1 MIISFVKK
9 NLGIGYVIKN
19 LVKDDKDIKILDIEE
34 GLPTVK
40 INIVYNEKYLTT
52 APKKF
57 INMYIDSSI
66 NF

>member
-1 MIISFVKK
+1 MIISAVKK

-19 LVKDDKDIKILDIEE
+19 LVENEFDIKILDIKEP
-34 GLPTVK
+34 LPTVK
-40 INIVYNEKYLTT
+40 INLIYNEKYLTT

-57 INMYIDSSI
+57 INTYIDDTL